1 MKRYIIVG
9 VAALL
14 VFLAGMHLGVS
25 YFSDVAKSSGN
36 EISTGDFDIGIS
48 KDGKRFYDDYK
59 LFSFGNL
66 APGESRT
73 VTFAIKNRGDYPLS
87 RIVLT
92 FNVTDREDGKLSK
105 AESLVDSTP
114 DVGELSKHL
123 IVKSFVVSDGSKEW
137 SVDSAAGKTL
147 AEINGTPIEIFT
159 GKLPQNGVLTVNMT
173 LELSPSAGN
182 DCLADSVDVDM
193 SLLAEQQA

>member
-1 MKRYIIVG
+1 MKRYLIVG
-9 VAALL
+9 IATLL
-14 VFLAGMHLGVS
+14 VFLAGVHLGTS

-36 EISTGDFDIGIS
+36 EVSTGDFDIAIS

-59 LFSFGNL
+59 LFSFGDL
-66 APGESRT
+66 APGENRT

-87 RIVLT
+87 RVILT
-92 FNVTDREDGKLSK
+92 FNVTDREEKISK
-105 AESLVDSTP
+105 AESLIDSTP
-114 DVGELSKHL
+114 DVGELSKYL
-123 IVKSFVVSDGSKEW
+123 VIKSFVVSNGSAEW

-182 DCLADSVDVDM
+182 DCLTDSVEVDM
-193 SLLAEQQA
+193 TLLAEQWA